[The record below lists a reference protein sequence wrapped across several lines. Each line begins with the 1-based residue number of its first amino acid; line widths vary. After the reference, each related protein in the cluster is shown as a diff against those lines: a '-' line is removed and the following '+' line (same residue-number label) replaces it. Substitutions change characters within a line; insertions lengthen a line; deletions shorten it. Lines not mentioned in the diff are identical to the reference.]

1 MGYFGRQ
8 IQSEQLAKKQKV
20 IFFFRE
26 HFSLN
31 FKTLCFPFSRP
42 EKLQFNWAK
51 KKRSN
56 QIRPSKRNRGG
67 EQENQQGQ
75 EMQCRRQDE
84 LQQPNQGL
92 RQQQP
97 NDIEAIETL

>member
-1 MGYFGRQ
+1 MKKWRFALVCLHSYFTWE
-8 IQSEQLAKKQKV
+8 ISL
-20 IFFFRE
+20 IFNKRI
-26 HFSLN
+26 LN
-31 FKTLCFPFSRP
+31 SRP
-42 EKLQFNWAK
+42 ERIQFNWVK